1 MDKIKH
7 LTIASIAF
15 VICST
20 FGFGPGRCLGQDK
33 RPAQPSPSGPPA
45 AQQPA
50 ALIPPL
56 AVEVTNDSG
65 HPLPVAGSVNI
76 AGTANVTVGNPV
88 SIAGTPTVSV
98 ANPVT
103 LAPGTNVSISSSAT
117 NPIFVQHA
125 GGGNAGAVT
134 QLLLTAVNVDV
145 NGRTTELGTI
155 DASAF
160 QQIRVSA
167 VDAFR
172 DPTQP
177 EHLFVVLSFVE
188 NGQDIAGLEPFEI
201 VPTPSGNS
209 PPLPASKIY
218 DFPGKTLHVTAVCSV
233 GPRCGPLSLVIYG
246 R

>member
-1 MDKIKH
+1 M
-7 LTIASIAF
+7 
-15 VICST
+15 
-20 FGFGPGRCLGQDK
+20 GQDK
-33 RPAQPSPSGPPA
+33 KPAQPPPFSA
-45 AQQPA
+45 PTAQQPA

-56 AVEVTNDSG
+56 AVEVTNDAS
-65 HPLPVAGSVNI
+65 HPLPVAGSVSVN
-76 AGTANVTVGNPV
+76 GTASVN
-88 SIAGTPTVSV
+88 V

-103 LAPGTNVSISSSAT
+103 LAPGANVNISSSAT
-117 NPIFVQHA
+117 NPIFVQQA

-145 NGRTTELGTI
+145 NGRSTDLGTI

-177 EHLFVVLSFVE
+177 EHLFLIFSFVE

-201 VPTPSGNS
+201 ISTPSGS
-209 PPLPASKIY
+209 GPPLPASKIY